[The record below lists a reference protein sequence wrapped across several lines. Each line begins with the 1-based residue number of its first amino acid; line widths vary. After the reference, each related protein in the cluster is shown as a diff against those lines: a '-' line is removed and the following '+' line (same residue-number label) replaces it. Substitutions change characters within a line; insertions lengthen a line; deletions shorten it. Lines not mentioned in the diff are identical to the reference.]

1 MLISAIELQE
11 WLLRFVAAFARVGAA
26 LMVAPVFG
34 AGLVPMR
41 VRLVAAALVT
51 VLVMTALPA
60 STGSHAPLG
69 PLQLFKEVMLGAAI
83 GFVVQTAFDVLVM
96 AGQVI
101 GLSMGLGF
109 ANLVDPQHGVTVP
122 VIGQLYLLLA
132 LLIFV
137 TINGHIAV
145 IELLADSF
153 KSMPVGA
160 ATISEGDLGTLI
172 AWGGRIF
179 SGGLQVALPAVVAM
193 TVVNLAF
200 GVMSRAAPQLN
211 LFGVGFPITII
222 LGFVTLWM
230 ALESLAPTFGAILDE
245 ALDVARGLA
254 QGAG

>member
-1 MLISAIELQE
+1 
-11 WLLRFVAAFARVGAA
+11 
-26 LMVAPVFG
+26 MVAPIFG

-41 VRLVAAALVT
+41 IRLVAAALVT
-51 VLVMTALPA
+51 ALIMTALPA
-60 STGSHAPLG
+60 TTGPVQPLES
-69 PLQLFKEVMLGAAI
+69 LQLFKEVMLGVAL

-109 ANLVDPQHGVTVP
+109 ANLIDPQHGVTVP
-122 VIGQLYLLLA
+122 VLGQLYLLLA
-132 LLIFV
+132 LLVFV
-137 TINGHIAV
+137 TINGHIAFL
-145 IELLADSF
+145 ELLAGSF
-153 KSMPVGA
+153 KAMPVGSA
-160 ATISEGDLGTLI
+160 MLDDADLGTLI

-179 SGGLQVALPAVVAM
+179 SGALQVALPAVVAM
-193 TVVNLAF
+193 TVVNIAF

-230 ALESLAPTFGAILDE
+230 ALQSLGPTFGAILDE
-245 ALDVARGLA
+245 ALDVAGSLA